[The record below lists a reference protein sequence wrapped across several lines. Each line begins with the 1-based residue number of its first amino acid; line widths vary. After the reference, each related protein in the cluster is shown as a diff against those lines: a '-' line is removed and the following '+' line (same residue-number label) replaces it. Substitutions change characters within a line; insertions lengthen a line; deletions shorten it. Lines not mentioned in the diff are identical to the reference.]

1 MEIKRPEKIKEKAFV
16 CGVSD
21 EGDPSW
27 VGFKADYPDK
37 AAFEKEFLD
46 ELQSEL
52 DSDETLDEY
61 SIYSGIYTEVEC
73 IDQLKDMR
81 GNYFWDESEIE
92 EGRTYWTECPADYIC
107 EAYEYPVW
115 IVNFRTKA
123 KEDENDENRD

>member
-1 MEIKRPEKIKEKAFV
+1 MEIKKPEKIKEKEFV

-21 EGDPSW
+21 EGYPSW
-27 VGFKADYPDK
+27 VGFKTDYTDK
-37 AAFEKEFLD
+37 AAFEKAFLA

-73 IDQLKDMR
+73 IKQLKEMQ

-92 EGRTYWTECPADYIC
+92 EGGTYWTECPDDYTC

-115 IVNFRTKA
+115 IVTFRTKA
-123 KEDENDENRD
+123 KEDE

>member
-1 MEIKRPEKIKEKAFV
+1 MEIMRPEKTKEKAFI

-21 EGDPSW
+21 EGYPSW
-27 VGFKADYPDK
+27 VGFKADYLDK

-61 SIYSGIYTEVEC
+61 SICSGIYTVVDS
-73 IDQLKDMR
+73 IGQLKDMQ
-81 GNYFWDESEIE
+81 GNYLWDESEIE
-92 EGRTYWTECPADYIC
+92 EGGTYWTECPADYIC
-107 EAYEYPVW
+107 EVYEYPVW

-123 KEDENDENRD
+123 KEDENNENRD